1 LLEVI
6 FSPQAAIYFYIETN
20 KKDVMKKSFGIIGAG
35 NIGQTV
41 AQHLLKAGFPV
52 VISNS
57 HGPDSLKGIVK
68 SLGVGAK
75 AGSVEDAAKA
85 DIVLLSLPW
94 LQVSSLTGVA
104 DWTNKIV
111 IDATNHFIT
120 YAPDFQVAD
129 LKGKSSSQVVA
140 ELLPGARIVKA
151 FNTLSFKILAE
162 DPKQAGGRRVLFIS
176 GDDISSKL
184 EVSEIIKA
192 LGFAVIDLGDL
203 ANGSK
208 LQQAK
213 VQSPR

>member
-1 LLEVI
+1 
-6 FSPQAAIYFYIETN
+6 
-20 KKDVMKKSFGIIGAG
+20 MKKSFGIIGAG

-41 AQHLLKAGFPV
+41 AKHLVKAGFPV

-57 HGPDSLKGIVK
+57 HGPDSLKSVVDL
-68 SLGVGAK
+68 LGEGAK
-75 AGSVEDAAKA
+75 AGTVEEATKA

-94 LQVSSLTGVA
+94 SQVPSLTGVT
-104 DWTNKIV
+104 DWNNKIV

-120 YAPDFQVAD
+120 YTPDFQVAD

-140 ELLPGARIVKA
+140 EYLPGARIVKA
-151 FNTLSFKILAE
+151 FNTLYFKILAE

-176 GDDISSKL
+176 GDDTSSKS
-184 EVSEIIKA
+184 EVSGIIKT

-203 ANGSK
+203 ASGSK

-213 VQSPR
+213 GSLATLNLILLQ

>member
-1 LLEVI
+1 
-6 FSPQAAIYFYIETN
+6 
-20 KKDVMKKSFGIIGAG
+20 MKKSFGIIGAG

-52 VISNS
+52 VMSNS
-57 HGPDSLKGIVK
+57 KGPESLQETVK
-68 SLGVGAK
+68 SFGAGAK
-75 AGSVEDAAKA
+75 AGSVEDAVKA

-94 LQVSSLTGVA
+94 SQVSSLTGVT

-120 YAPDFQVAD
+120 YAPEFQVAD
-129 LKGKSSSQVVA
+129 LQGKSSSQVVA
-140 ELLPGARIVKA
+140 EYLPGASIVKA
-151 FNTLSFKILAE
+151 FNTLYFKILAE
-162 DPKQAGGRRVLFIS
+162 DPKQAGGKRVLFIS
-176 GDDISSKL
+176 GDDTSSKSA
-184 EVSEIIKA
+184 VSEVIRA

-213 VQSPR
+213 GSLATLNLIQL

>member
-1 LLEVI
+1 
-6 FSPQAAIYFYIETN
+6 
-20 KKDVMKKSFGIIGAG
+20 M
-35 NIGQTV
+35 
-41 AQHLLKAGFPV
+41 
-52 VISNS
+52 
-57 HGPDSLKGIVK
+57 KGIVK